1 MSLFDS
7 ILKGI
12 SGSPDDVLFGVIQSG
27 RDTPVQGITEM
38 VGPCITTVPLRIA
51 LDRTSTTVP
60 QFLQMIQDQTTDMIK
75 FEHAGLQNIQRMG
88 RECRDACGFA
98 CVMVIQPPDVH
109 DEASFLGAQKLS
121 DEEKERLVANESS
134 DAAAV
139 RNRLESSQQR
149 LQRWIALLSVLLF
162 VVAAALLIVVIT
174 ASVGHTA
181 GPQSSPVPKRKS
193 CTTTRQVMMLIQT
206 QYQ

>member
-1 MSLFDS
+1 MFGSAFAWRTPRWVTSDSL
-7 ILKGI
+7 K
-12 SGSPDDVLFGVIQSG
+12 
-27 RDTPVQGITEM
+27 
-38 VGPCITTVPLRIA
+38 A
-51 LDRTSTTVP
+51 
-60 QFLQMIQDQTTDMIK
+60 
-75 FEHAGLQNIQRMG
+75 A
-88 RECRDACGFA
+88 
-98 CVMVIQPPDVH
+98 
-109 DEASFLGAQKLS
+109 LS

-162 VVAAALLIVVIT
+162 VVAAALLIVVIN
-174 ASVGHTA
+174 ASLGPTA

-193 CTTTRQVMMLIQT
+193 CTTTRHVMMLIQT